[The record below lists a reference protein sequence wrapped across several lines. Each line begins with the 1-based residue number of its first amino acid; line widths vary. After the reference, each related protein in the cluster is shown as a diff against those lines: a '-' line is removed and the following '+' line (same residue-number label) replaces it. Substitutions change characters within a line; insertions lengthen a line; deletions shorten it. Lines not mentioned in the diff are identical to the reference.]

1 MMLIASVMDVVWVGL
16 GAAFTLL
23 LVVGLVFWIRQEWQ
37 SSSRQ
42 QSLFSCP
49 DVLPQCH

>member
-23 LVVGLVFWIRQEWQ
+23 LVVGLVFWIRREWL
-37 SSSRQ
+37 SSAAMITPPNRDDQ
-42 QSLFSCP
+42 Q
-49 DVLPQCH
+49 DN